1 MLASAGRDIIFKWNA
16 GKRSSQGQNGGQ
28 ADDHKVNGA
37 RGQSGAAKRSCKQW
51 HFKRWGVWGWWQ
63 GRGRWRLAGKDLKTN
78 MMLATHTHTPHC
90 AHMSSLIQT
99 QSADAH
105 GVCVITFCVT
115 FAFYCIPQGGSAC
128 SLSPL
133 WAVAAAFQLNVFV
146 IVFFL
151 SASFCFHV
159 ARPLSATIS
168 VPWGAAN
175 VNAAQQMRKL

>member
-1 MLASAGRDIIFKWNA
+1 M
-16 GKRSSQGQNGGQ
+16 SSQGQNGGQ

-78 MMLATHTHTPHC
+78 MMLATHTHTHSC